1 MQEAAGLY
9 APSSIWMSDGEP
21 TDNDKRGLKR
31 LKNNNWFKSA
41 IKVAIAIGN
50 DADKNVLAEFTGNK
64 ECVLTVHNK
73 EQLEKII
80 HFVSVTA
87 SQVASRSASAGAD
100 APVKKEDEFK
110 EKLNDMIETSEDPVL
125 SSIDSGTNA
134 STEADDWG
142 SWG

>member
-1 MQEAAGLY
+1 MEEAAGSY
-9 APSSIWMSDGEP
+9 APAIILMSDGEP
-21 TDNDKRGLKR
+21 TDNYKRGLQK
-31 LKNNNWFKSA
+31 LKENNWFKSA

-50 DADKNVLAEFTGNK
+50 EANKDVLAEFTGNK

-87 SQVASRSASAGAD
+87 SQVASSSSSAGVD
-100 APVKKEDEFK
+100 APVKKGDEFK
-110 EKLNDMIETSEDPVL
+110 EKLTDMIETSEDPVL
-125 SSIDSGTNA
+125 SGVDSGTDT

-142 SWG
+142 SWS